1 MNVDIERLLTLTYEY
16 EGLLALALRRDNCL
30 PPDVWRLLAEKAAAI
45 HGSTDKL
52 AAAAVSTPAPSLV
65 VGEVVAP
72 EPVEEPAIQVA
83 ALEEAA
89 ATVDER
95 LGEVLAEAPAPIVD
109 DEAAEEVEEEDTD
122 ATVGSTMRLD
132 EKLARENSRN
142 LRRAFSVNDRFR
154 FRRELFGNS
163 DIEMSD
169 TINLVEAMSGY
180 DEALDYFITDLQ
192 WDEENPEVR
201 DFLSIIEHHF
211 ATR

>member
-16 EGLLALALRRDNCL
+16 EGLLALALRRDDCL
-30 PPDVWRLLAEKAAAI
+30 PPDVWSLLAEKAAAI

-52 AAAAVSTPAPSLV
+52 VAAAASTPAPSLV
-65 VGEVVAP
+65 VGEVAVP

-95 LGEVLAEAPAPIVD
+95 PDEAPAPIVD